1 MYMETSNLS
10 GFSDRF
16 VRAVS
21 SPAIQIPQTNIP
33 PEAVQQRL
41 ARPPSMGRRGIAIG
55 RGRSANAR
63 IAARR
68 RGAQLDGMGDIE
80 GWGSIR
86 RAISKVAA
94 PLRKGVSKVAKP
106 VLTKTRT
113 VARGFVTNIVS
124 KFAGQK
130 AADEIVEKLESEAS
144 NVGQKLEQRIQGG
157 GQSPVA
163 SAVAASGEGY
173 GSYYSQDGQDR
184 QKPGIMDSIPKT
196 ALIAGAVVAAGG
208 IYLLARRK

>member
-1 MYMETSNLS
+1 LVFLGTMQSHANKDGLIWFLESIY
-10 GFSDRF
+10 
-16 VRAVS
+16 
-21 SPAIQIPQTNIP
+21 PIIKKQIPDITLVI
-33 PEAVQQRL
+33 
-41 ARPPSMGRRGIAIG
+41 IG
-55 RGRSANAR
+55 EKDL
-63 IAARR
+63 
-68 RGAQLDGMGDIE
+68 QLCKKYEDNTI
-80 GWGSIR
+80 
-86 RAISKVAA
+86 VF
-94 PLRKGVSKVAKP
+94 LGV
-106 VLTKTRT
+106 
-113 VARGFVTNIVS
+113 
-124 KFAGQK
+124 
-130 AADEIVEKLESEAS
+130 VEKLESEAS